1 MIFCYVSGTFGG
13 YNQVLQPA
21 ILPEKTN
28 YISIKSNTAKK
39 KITPLPLYKIGNP
52 QTEELPPLYKIRKPN
67 KEALQG
73 TCVTLLFYGVLICYF
88 CSILH
93 VFFHRFQYYFV
104 GVTCPSFT
112 GETTVG
118 AQPLETVGHQPPGET
133 QRVTT
138 KGRHHSVYDFKM
150 SSICCGLV
158 I

>member
-1 MIFCYVSGTFGG
+1 MFFCYVSGTFEG

-21 ILPEKTN
+21 ILPEKNKLYLYKIKHRKKKSPPCHSIKLEPSNRGTPPP
-28 YISIKSNTAKK
+28 SIKSENPTKK
-39 KITPLPLYKIGNP
+39 PYKEPVLPCFSMVFFSAIF
-52 QTEELPPLYKIRKPN
+52 
-67 KEALQG
+67 A
-73 TCVTLLFYGVLICYF
+73 VF
-88 CSILH
+88 CMF
-93 VFFHRFQYYFV
+93 FFHRFQYYFV
-104 GVTCPSFT
+104 GVTCPFFT

-138 KGRHHSVYDFKM
+138 KGRHHSVFDFKM